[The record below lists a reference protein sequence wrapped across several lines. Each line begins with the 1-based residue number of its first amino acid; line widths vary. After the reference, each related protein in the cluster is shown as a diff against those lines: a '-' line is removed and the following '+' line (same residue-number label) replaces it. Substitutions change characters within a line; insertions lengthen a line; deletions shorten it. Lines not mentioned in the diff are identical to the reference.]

1 MTKKPAPKAVK
12 AEVASVEIVAEA
24 PKFAVCAQCPNPG
37 DCTRAAKCVKKF
49 K

>member
-1 MTKKPAPKAVK
+1 MAKKPAPKAAK

-24 PKFAVCAQCPNPG
+24 PKFTACARCPNPG
-37 DCTRAAKCVKKF
+37 DCARAAKCVKKF

>member
-1 MTKKPAPKAVK
+1 MAKKAAAKATK
-12 AEVASVEIVAEA
+12 AEAALVETVAEA
-24 PKFAVCAQCPNPG
+24 PKFTVCAQCPNPG